1 MKHSND
7 CESAWGPDADR
18 HDKPLRQLTWAGSFH
33 GADSQVDQITVC
45 GAKKAIYLGQSEAGV
60 RGWGIADI
68 KKALNAALAK
78 GSSSLPDIE
87 CD

>member
-1 MKHSND
+1 M
-7 CESAWGPDADR
+7 
-18 HDKPLRQLTWAGSFH
+18 
-33 GADSQVDQITVC
+33 TVC
-45 GAKKAIYLGQSEAGV
+45 GATKAIYLGRSEAGL